1 MQAIE
6 QHIDLVLKRIGRDL
20 KLNNDTKHEIL
31 EEMRCHFEDAVEEAE
46 KRGLNQL
53 DALHEAV
60 TRFGIEDVG
69 PELQSV
75 HTTSESIDAIFIAL
89 VPVIGALLLRWVIF
103 LPAGASADW
112 AHFLQRPA
120 FWIVA
125 VVTLLIPILQFKK
138 RSHTI
143 ITWIIF
149 WSLTL
154 IFALLP
160 AAATW

>member
-31 EEMRCHFEDAVEEAE
+31 EEMRCHFEDAVDDAVR
-46 KRGLNQL
+46 RGVNPL
-53 DALHEAV
+53 DALHDAV
-60 TRFGIEDVG
+60 GRFGIEEVG
-69 PELQSV
+69 PELQAV
-75 HTTSESIDAIFIAL
+75 NGTSESSDAIFIAL
-89 VPVIGALLLRWVIF
+89 VPVVGALLLRWVIF
-103 LPAGASADW
+103 SPAGASADW
-112 AHFLQRPA
+112 THFLQRPA

-125 VVTLLIPILQFKK
+125 VVTLLIPILQFQK

-160 AAATW
+160 AVATW